1 MKKNDLIALVIAIV
15 ALVGVGY
22 YYVSQDTTLLK
33 PSASAAAGTQVEVA
47 PVIPSKLDPDNTLQ
61 QLSTTYQ
68 VNDYKQP
75 VVTTGL
81 GNPAP
86 FVSQ

>member
-1 MKKNDLIALVIAIV
+1 MKKNDLIALVIALA

-22 YYVSQDTTLLK
+22 YYISQNTHSTSTT
-33 PSASAAAGTQVEVA
+33 ASAASQVEVA
-47 PVIPSKLDPDNTLQ
+47 PTIADTIDPDNTLS
-61 QLSTTYQ
+61 QLDTTYK
-68 VNDYKQP
+68 VRDYKQP
-75 VVTTGL
+75 VVITGL